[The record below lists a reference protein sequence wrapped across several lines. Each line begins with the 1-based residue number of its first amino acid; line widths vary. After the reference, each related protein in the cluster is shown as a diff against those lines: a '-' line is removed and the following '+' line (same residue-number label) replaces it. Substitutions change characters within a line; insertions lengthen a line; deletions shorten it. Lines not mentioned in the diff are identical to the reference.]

1 MKKSKNKISQS
12 VVWPTTTF
20 FTILPNDQGFT
31 DLQGLNKKFINITLR
46 VRLTNAIVNGKVA
59 EIGSIPGGKG
69 RPLKV
74 FAFTPITRI
83 ILDKAKAE
91 GINPVDN
98 ADKLLNVISVM
109 NNTPTAMVNPVA
121 ISSAVTK

>member
-1 MKKSKNKISQS
+1 MKKSKNKTNQS

-20 FTILPNDQGFT
+20 FTILPNEQGFT
-31 DLQGLNKKFINITLR
+31 DLQSLNPKFINITLR
-46 VRLTNAIVNGKVA
+46 VRLTNAITDGKIA

-83 ILDKAKAE
+83 ILDKAKAA

-98 ADKLLNVISVM
+98 VDKLLNVITVT
-109 NNTPTAMVNPVA
+109 NNTPTAAVNPVA
-121 ISSAVTK
+121 SAAMAK